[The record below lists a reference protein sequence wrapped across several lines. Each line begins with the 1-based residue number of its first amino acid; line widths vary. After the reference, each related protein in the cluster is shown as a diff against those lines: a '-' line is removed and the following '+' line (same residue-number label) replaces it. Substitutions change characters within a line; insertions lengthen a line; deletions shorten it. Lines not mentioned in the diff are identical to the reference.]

1 MFDGASRVSAS
12 SLGGPLVI
20 LLLGPPGCGKGTQSK
35 LIAAR
40 LKIPAVSTGEMLRA
54 EAEAGSVRGL
64 AAQSILAGG
73 ALVGDDV
80 VNEMAIE
87 RLRRPD
93 CRRGFVLDGYPRTVP
108 QAVFL
113 GEFLDENGYPGP
125 KVIHL
130 KVSRD
135 VLVSRVGARRHCP
148 QCSRVYNLL
157 YKTPRHDGICDEDG
171 AELIRRNDDSAKVV
185 VKRLRDYEALCGPLV
200 AYYNGPN
207 YHRVDGERQPE
218 EIFEQVR
225 SIVKSTKPVMARV
238 RARLIAS
245 PAPRCR

>member
-1 MFDGASRVSAS
+1 M
-12 SLGGPLVI
+12 VI

-40 LKIPAVSTGEMLRA
+40 LKIPAISTGEMLRA
-54 EAEAGSVRGL
+54 ETEAGTALGL
-64 AAQSILAGG
+64 AARSILAGG
-73 ALVGDDV
+73 TLVSDDV
-80 VNEMAIE
+80 VNEMVIQ

-93 CRRGFVLDGYPRTVP
+93 CRKGFVLDGYPRTVP

-130 KVSRD
+130 QVSRA
-135 VLVSRVGARRHCP
+135 VLVSRVGSRRHCP
-148 QCSRVYNLL
+148 RCSGVYNLL
-157 YKTPRHDGICDEDG
+157 YKTPRRDGVCDEDG

-185 VKRLRDYEALCGPLV
+185 IKRLRDYEALCGPLV

-207 YHRVDGERQPE
+207 YHRLDGERQPE
-218 EIFEQVR
+218 EIFDEVR
-225 SIVKSTKPVMARV
+225 SIVKSIKPAMARLRV
-238 RARLIAS
+238 RA
-245 PAPRCR
+245 